1 MTEPRRRRL
10 RRVLLALGGLA
21 VLGFALVF
29 ATLAFFVVHPP
40 RKRLAA
46 GRRPDARFVEWSA
59 RAADG
64 VTLRAWR
71 VRPEG
76 PARGLLVFLHGI
88 SDNRAF
94 GTGWVGELA
103 PDGWAFLL
111 PDLRSQGESEG
122 SILSYGWRERR
133 DVSSLLDALALEGE
147 LPGKVGLMGASLGGA
162 VALQAAAGDPRIGA
176 VVAEAVFTDLRT
188 ILYDYLER
196 LTPFPRGLLL
206 AGIVNLA
213 GVMGGFPIDEVSPIR
228 AVAGLEIPVLFIH
241 GDQDTHVRPDQTRAL
256 YAAKPGAKELL
267 IVPGG
272 THLNLGSAGGVER
285 IRRIREF
292 FRRYL

>member
-1 MTEPRRRRL
+1 MTRTRGARL
-10 RRVLLALGGLA
+10 RRVLVWLGALG
-21 VLGFALVF
+21 VLGSGLVLV
-29 ATLAFFVVHPP
+29 TLAFFVVHPP

-46 GRRPDARFVEWSA
+46 AGRPDPRFVEWSA

-71 VRPEG
+71 VRPAGET
-76 PARGLLVFLHGI
+76 RGLLVFLHGI

-94 GTGWVGELA
+94 GTGWVEELA

-133 DVSSLLDALALEGE
+133 DLSSLLDALAAQGE
-147 LPGKVGLMGASLGGA
+147 LPGKVGVMGASLGGA

-176 VVAEAVFTDLRT
+176 VVAEATFTDLRT
-188 ILYDYLER
+188 ILYEYLER
-196 LTPFPRGLLL
+196 LTPFPRGVVL

-213 GVMGGFPIDEVSPIR
+213 GLMGGFPIDDVSPIR

-241 GDQDTHVRPDQTRAL
+241 GDQDTHVRPAHTRAL
-256 YAAKPGAKELL
+256 FEAKPGPKELL

-272 THLNLGSAGGVER
+272 THLNLGSAGGVDR
-285 IRRIREF
+285 RSRIREF
-292 FRRYL
+292 FRRSL